1 MQVSGNSD
9 KGQELRGLRIEGL
22 RHEMNLI
29 RFGARTFALSLLFAC
44 AVAQAATV
52 TGTVT
57 DKTTNTPAAG
67 DKVTL
72 LEPMS
77 GMSEVGTATTNAQGH
92 YSLNLPGSNPYLI
105 RVTHQGAE
113 YFIAAPQGGGIGDIS
128 VYDVAAKVEGITIA
142 EHVTGIETDNG
153 QLRVVERYDIHNA
166 SSPARTQWSKQS
178 FEVVLP
184 DDAVVGDASA
194 QRPGAS
200 SLPTT
205 VKLNPDGPKG
215 HYSFDFPIQPD
226 QEAKG
231 TLFQVQYNLPY
242 SSGKY
247 SFHSLVTLPADT
259 VWVVLP
265 KAMTFTGGN
274 GAGFESS
281 PQDPTVQTFLA
292 RNVAPGKAL
301 EFSVSGTGSFARDDQ
316 NGQGG
321 QPGDSGGPQAGAPG
335 NQPGGGIGQ
344 PINTPDPLS
353 KYKWWIL
360 GALAVL
366 LVAAAAFLLRKPEGA
381 GAAAGTMAE
390 SETPSAHS
398 APRIAATSPAAKN
411 AALLNALKE
420 ELFALESEKIAG
432 TLAPREYAEQKAA
445 LETVLRR
452 ALKKS

>member
-1 MQVSGNSD
+1 M
-9 KGQELRGLRIEGL
+9 
-22 RHEMNLI
+22 
-29 RFGARTFALSLLFAC
+29 
-44 AVAQAATV
+44 AQAATV
-52 TGTVT
+52 SGTVT
-57 DKTTNTPAAG
+57 DKTTGKPAAG
-67 DKVTL
+67 DTVTL

-77 GMSEVGTATTNAQGH
+77 GMSEVGTTTSNAQGH

-113 YFIAAPQGGGIGDIS
+113 YFIAAPQGGGNGDIS

-178 FEVVLP
+178 FEVILP

-200 SLPTT
+200 SLPTS

-226 QEAKG
+226 DGAKG
-231 TLFQVQYNLPY
+231 TLFQIQYNLPY
-242 SSGKY
+242 GDGKY

-259 VWVVLP
+259 VWIVLP
-265 KAMTFTGGN
+265 KSMTFTGGG

-292 RNVAPGKAL
+292 RNVAPGKTL
-301 EFSVSGTGSFARDDQ
+301 EFSVAGSGSFARDDQ
-316 NGQGG
+316 NGQGDTGG
-321 QPGDSGGPQAGAPG
+321 QGAAPG
-335 NQPGGGIGQ
+335 SQPGGGIGE

-366 LVAAAAFLLRKPEGA
+366 LAAAAAFLLRKPEGA
-381 GAAAGTMAE
+381 GTGAPADAGATA
-390 SETPSAHS
+390 STVTSQAYS

-432 TLAPREYAEQKAA
+432 TLAPKEYAEQKAA

-452 ALKKS
+452 ALKKQ

>member
-1 MQVSGNSD
+1 M
-9 KGQELRGLRIEGL
+9 GLF
-22 RHEMNLI
+22 LI
-29 RFGARTFALSLLFAC
+29 G

-52 TGTVT
+52 SGTVT
-57 DKTTNTPAAG
+57 NKTTNKPAAG
-67 DKVTL
+67 DVVTL

-77 GMSEVGTATTNAQGH
+77 GMSEVGHATTSAQGR
-92 YSLNLPGSNPYLI
+92 YMLNLPGQVPYLV

-113 YFIAAPQGGGIGDIS
+113 YFIAAPQGGGTGDIA
-128 VYDVAAKVEGITIA
+128 VYDVAAKVEGITIT

-166 SSPARTQWSKQS
+166 SSPPRTQWSKQS
-178 FEVVLP
+178 FQVILP
-184 DDAVVGDASA
+184 DDAVMGDASA

-200 SLPTT
+200 SLPTS

-226 QEAKG
+226 DGAKG

-242 SSGKY
+242 GSGKY

-265 KAMTFTGGN
+265 KSMTFTGGS
-274 GAGFESS
+274 GSGFESS
-281 PQDPTVQTFLA
+281 PQDPSVQTFLA
-292 RNVAPGKAL
+292 RNIAPGRTL
-301 EFSVSGTGSFARDDQ
+301 EFSVSGTGSFARDEQ
-316 NGQGG
+316 NGQGDSGG
-321 QPGDSGGPQAGAPG
+321 QPGATPTG
-335 NQPGGGIGQ
+335 PGGGIGE

-360 GALAVL
+360 GGLALL
-366 LVAAAAFLLRKPEGA
+366 LAAAAAFLLRKPA
-381 GAAAGTMAE
+381 TAE
-390 SETPSAHS
+390 AS
-398 APRIAATSPAAKN
+398 APINAAPMASARVSPAYAAPGLASSSPAAKHS
-411 AALLNALKE
+411 ALLNVLKE

-432 TLAPREYAEQKAA
+432 TLTASEYAEQKAA

-452 ALKKS
+452 ALKKQ

>member
-1 MQVSGNSD
+1 MAAS
-9 KGQELRGLRIEGL
+9 
-22 RHEMNLI
+22 
-29 RFGARTFALSLLFAC
+29 
-44 AVAQAATV
+44 VANAATV

-57 DKTTNTPAAG
+57 NMTTNKPAAG
-67 DKVTL
+67 DTVTL

-77 GMSEVGTATTNAQGH
+77 GMSEVGHATTNAQGR
-92 YSLNLPGSNPYLI
+92 YTLDLPGQVPYLV

-113 YFIAAPQGGGIGDIS
+113 YFIAAPQGGGTGDIS

-166 SSPARTQWSKQS
+166 SSPPRTQWSKQS
-178 FEVVLP
+178 FQVILP

-200 SLPTT
+200 SLPTS

-242 SSGKY
+242 SGGKY
-247 SFHSLVTLPADT
+247 SFHSQVTLPADT
-259 VWVVLP
+259 IWVVLP
-265 KAMTFTGGN
+265 KSMTFTGGS
-274 GAGFESS
+274 GSGFESS
-281 PQDPTVQTFLA
+281 PQDPSVQTFLA
-292 RNVAPGKAL
+292 RNVASGKAL
-301 EFSVSGTGSFARDDQ
+301 EFSVAGTGSFARDDQ

-321 QPGDSGGPQAGAPG
+321 QSGESGGQPGATPTG
-335 NQPGGGIGQ
+335 PGGGIGE

-353 KYKWWIL
+353 KYKLWIIGGL
-360 GALAVL
+360 ALL
-366 LVAAAAFLLRKPEGA
+366 LVVAAAFLLRKPATTEAVASSSGGA
-381 GAAAGTMAE
+381 M
-390 SETPSAHS
+390 TPFRSFACS
-398 APRIAATSPAAKN
+398 LLSDLASSSPAAKHS
-411 AALLNALKE
+411 ALLNVLKE

-432 TLAPREYAEQKAA
+432 TLSASEYGAQKAA

-452 ALKKS
+452 ALKKSS

>member
-1 MQVSGNSD
+1 MKLTRLSG
-9 KGQELRGLRIEGL
+9 I
-22 RHEMNLI
+22 
-29 RFGARTFALSLLFAC
+29 TFALGFSL
-44 AVAQAATV
+44 AVAAAQAATV
-52 TGTVT
+52 SGTVT
-57 DKTTNTPAAG
+57 NMTTNKPAAG
-67 DKVTL
+67 DTVTL

-77 GMSEVGTATTNAQGH
+77 GMSEVGHATTNAQGH
-92 YSLNLPGSNPYLI
+92 YTLNLPGQVPYLV

-113 YFIAAPQGGGIGDIS
+113 YFIAAPQGGGTGDIS
-128 VYDVAAKVEGITIA
+128 VYDVAAKVEGITIS

-166 SSPARTQWSKQS
+166 SSPPRTQWSKQS
-178 FEVVLP
+178 FQVILP

-200 SLPTT
+200 SLPTS
-205 VKLNPDGPKG
+205 VKINPDGPKG

-242 SSGKY
+242 GSGKY
-247 SFHSLVTLPADT
+247 GFHTQVTLPADT

-265 KAMTFTGGN
+265 KSMTFTGGS
-274 GAGFESS
+274 GSGFESS

-301 EFSVSGTGSFARDDQ
+301 EFSVTGTGSFARDDQ

-321 QPGDSGGPQAGAPG
+321 QSGDSGGQPGATPTG
-335 NQPGGGIGQ
+335 PGGGIGE

-360 GALAVL
+360 GGLALL
-366 LVAAAAFLLRKPEGA
+366 LAAAAAFLLRKPATA
-381 GAAAGTMAE
+381 GADAALDAVPVA
-390 SETPSAHS
+390 SPRVSSAYA
-398 APRIAATSPAAKN
+398 APGVAGTSPAQKHS
-411 AALLNALKE
+411 ALLNVLKE
-420 ELFALESEKIAG
+420 ELFALESEKISG
-432 TLAPREYAEQKAA
+432 TLSASEYTEQKAA

>member
-1 MQVSGNSD
+1 
-9 KGQELRGLRIEGL
+9 
-22 RHEMNLI
+22 MNLI
-29 RFGARTFALSLLFAC
+29 RFGRRCFALGFLFVGAL
-44 AVAQAATV
+44 AHAATV
-52 TGTVT
+52 TGSVT
-57 DKTTNTPAAG
+57 NMTTNKPAAG
-67 DKVTL
+67 DQVTL

-77 GMSEVGTATTNAQGH
+77 GMSEVGHATTNAQGR
-92 YSLNLPGSNPYLI
+92 YTLNLPGQVPYLV

-113 YFIAAPQGGGIGDIS
+113 YFIAAPQGGGTGDIS

-166 SSPARTQWSKQS
+166 SSPPRTQWSKQS
-178 FEVVLP
+178 FQVILP

-200 SLPTT
+200 SLPTS

-242 SSGKY
+242 SNGKY
-247 SFHSLVTLPADT
+247 SFHSQVTLPADT
-259 VWVVLP
+259 IWVVLP
-265 KAMTFTGGN
+265 KSMTFTGGS
-274 GAGFESS
+274 GSGFESS
-281 PQDPTVQTFLA
+281 PQDPSVQTFLA
-292 RNVAPGKAL
+292 RNVASGKAL
-301 EFSVSGTGSFARDDQ
+301 EFSVTGTGSFARDDQ

-321 QPGDSGGPQAGAPG
+321 SSGDSSGQPGATPTG
-335 NQPGGGIGQ
+335 PGGGIGE

-360 GALAVL
+360 GGLALL
-366 LVAAAAFLLRKPEGA
+366 LAAAAAFLLRKPATSEAVASSSGGA
-381 GAAAGTMAE
+381 VAPV
-390 SETPSAHS
+390 SLVHS
-398 APRIAATSPAAKN
+398 APGSAVSSPAQKHS
-411 AALLNALKE
+411 ALLNVLKE

-432 TLAPREYAEQKAA
+432 TLSASEYAEQKAA

-452 ALKKS
+452 ALKKQ

>member
-1 MQVSGNSD
+1 MKSTR
-9 KGQELRGLRIEGL
+9 L
-22 RHEMNLI
+22 
-29 RFGARTFALSLLFAC
+29 FGITFALGFSLAV

-52 TGTVT
+52 SGTVT
-57 DKTTNTPAAG
+57 DKTTNKPAAG
-67 DKVTL
+67 DVVTL

-77 GMSEVGTATTNAQGH
+77 GMSEVGHATTSSQGR
-92 YSLNLPGSNPYLI
+92 YTLNLPGEVPYLV

-113 YFIAAPQGGGIGDIS
+113 YFIAAPQGGGTGDIS
-128 VYDVAAKVEGITIA
+128 VYDVAAKVEGITIS

-166 SSPARTQWSKQS
+166 SSPPRTQWSKQS
-178 FEVVLP
+178 FLVILP

-200 SLPTT
+200 SLPTS

-226 QEAKG
+226 DGAKG

-242 SSGKY
+242 SSEKY

-265 KAMTFTGGN
+265 KSMTFTGGS
-274 GAGFESS
+274 GSGFETS
-281 PQDPTVQTFLA
+281 PQDPSVQTFLA
-292 RNVAPGKAL
+292 RNVATGKAL
-301 EFSVSGTGSFARDDQ
+301 EFSVAGTGSFARDDQ

-321 QPGDSGGPQAGAPG
+321 QSGDTGGQGAAPG
-335 NQPGGGIGQ
+335 SQPGGGIGE

-360 GALAVL
+360 GGLALL
-366 LVAAAAFLLRKPEGA
+366 LAAAAAFLLRKPATAEA
-381 GAAAGTMAE
+381 GAPLDAASVA
-390 SETPSAHS
+390 SPRVSSVYS
-398 APRIAATSPAAKN
+398 APSLGGSSPVQKHSV
-411 AALLNALKE
+411 LLNVLKE

-432 TLAPREYAEQKAA
+432 TLSASEYAEQKGA

-452 ALKKS
+452 ALKKQ

>member
-1 MQVSGNSD
+1 MKLMRTLAGV
-9 KGQELRGLRIEGL
+9 LGLS
-22 RHEMNLI
+22 
-29 RFGARTFALSLLFAC
+29 FLFA
-44 AVAQAATV
+44 AALAHAATV
-52 TGTVT
+52 NGTVT
-57 DKTTNTPAAG
+57 NMTTNKPAAG
-67 DKVTL
+67 DTVTL

-77 GMSEVGTATTNAQGH
+77 GMSEVGHATTNAQGR
-92 YSLNLPGSNPYLI
+92 YTLNLPGQVPYLV

-113 YFIAAPQGGGIGDIS
+113 YFIAAPQGGGTGDIS

-166 SSPARTQWSKQS
+166 SSPPRTQWSKQS
-178 FEVVLP
+178 FQVILP

-200 SLPTT
+200 SLPTS

-231 TLFQVQYNLPY
+231 TLFQVQYDLPY
-242 SSGKY
+242 SSGKH
-247 SFHSLVTLPADT
+247 SFHSQVTLPADT
-259 VWVVLP
+259 IWVVLP
-265 KAMTFTGGN
+265 KSMTFTGGS
-274 GAGFESS
+274 GSGFESS
-281 PQDPTVQTFLA
+281 PQDPSVQTFLA
-292 RNVAPGKAL
+292 RNVASGKAL
-301 EFSVSGTGSFARDDQ
+301 EFSVAGTGSFARDDQ

-321 QPGDSGGPQAGAPG
+321 QSGDTGGQGAAPG
-335 NQPGGGIGQ
+335 SQPGGGIGE

-360 GALAVL
+360 GGLALL
-366 LVAAAAFLLRKPEGA
+366 LAAAAAFLLRKPA
-381 GAAAGTMAE
+381 TAE
-390 SETPSAHS
+390 SVVSSTSGVTASSGVSHLHS
-398 APRIAATSPAAKN
+398 APSLGGSSPAAKHS
-411 AALLNALKE
+411 AILSVLKE

-432 TLAPREYAEQKAA
+432 TLSASEYAEQKAA

>member
-1 MQVSGNSD
+1 MKSI
-9 KGQELRGLRIEGL
+9 R
-22 RHEMNLI
+22 LI
-29 RFGARTFALSLLFAC
+29 ILTIFCGAILT
-44 AVAQAATV
+44 AVAHAATV

-57 DKTTNTPAAG
+57 DMTTNKPAAG
-67 DKVTL
+67 DTVTL

-77 GMSEVGTATTNAQGH
+77 GMSEVGHATTNAQGR
-92 YSLNLPGSNPYLI
+92 YTLNLPGQVPYLV

-113 YFIAAPQGGGIGDIS
+113 YFIAAPQGGGTGDIS

-166 SSPARTQWSKQS
+166 SSPPRTQWSKQS
-178 FEVVLP
+178 FQVILP
-184 DDAVVGDASA
+184 DNAVVGDASA

-200 SLPTT
+200 SLPTS

-231 TLFQVQYNLPY
+231 TLFQIQYNLPY
-242 SSGKY
+242 SDGKY
-247 SFHSLVTLPADT
+247 SFHSQVTLPADT

-265 KAMTFTGGN
+265 KSMTFTGGS
-274 GAGFESS
+274 GSGFESS

-292 RNVAPGKAL
+292 RNVAPGKTL
-301 EFSVSGTGSFARDDQ
+301 EFSVAGTGSFARDDQ
-316 NGQGG
+316 NGQGDTGG
-321 QPGDSGGPQAGAPG
+321 QGAAPG
-335 NQPGGGIGQ
+335 NQPGGGIGE

-360 GALAVL
+360 GGLALL
-366 LVAAAAFLLRKPEGA
+366 LAAAAAFLLRKPATAEA
-381 GAAAGTMAE
+381 VASAAGGAMAPV
-390 SETPSAHS
+390 SLVHS
-398 APRIAATSPAAKN
+398 APGLAGSSPAAKHS
-411 AALLNALKE
+411 ALLNALKE

-432 TLAPREYAEQKAA
+432 TLPASEYAEQKAA

>member
-1 MQVSGNSD
+1 MKLMRIFAGV
-9 KGQELRGLRIEGL
+9 LGLS
-22 RHEMNLI
+22 
-29 RFGARTFALSLLFAC
+29 FLFA
-44 AVAQAATV
+44 AALAHAATV
-52 TGTVT
+52 NGTVT
-57 DKTTNTPAAG
+57 DMTANKPAAG
-67 DKVTL
+67 DTVTL

-77 GMSEVGTATTNAQGH
+77 GMSEVGHATTNAQGR
-92 YSLNLPGSNPYLI
+92 YTLNLPGQVPYLV

-113 YFIAAPQGGGIGDIS
+113 YFIAAPQGGGTGDIS

-166 SSPARTQWSKQS
+166 SSPPRTQWSKQS
-178 FEVVLP
+178 FQVILP

-200 SLPTT
+200 SLPTS

-242 SSGKY
+242 GSGKY
-247 SFHSLVTLPADT
+247 SFHSQVTLPADT
-259 VWVVLP
+259 IWVVLP
-265 KAMTFTGGN
+265 KSMTFTGGS
-274 GAGFESS
+274 GSGFESS
-281 PQDPTVQTFLA
+281 PQDPSVQTFLA
-292 RNVAPGKAL
+292 RNVASGKAL
-301 EFSVSGTGSFARDDQ
+301 EFSVAGTGSFARDDQ

-321 QPGDSGGPQAGAPG
+321 QSGDTGGQGAAPG
-335 NQPGGGIGQ
+335 SQPGGGIGE

-360 GALAVL
+360 GGLALL
-366 LVAAAAFLLRKPEGA
+366 LAAAAAFLLRKPATAEAVASSTGGA
-381 GAAAGTMAE
+381 MAPVSLVHSVPGSAA
-390 SETPSAHS
+390 S
-398 APRIAATSPAAKN
+398 SPAAKHS
-411 AALLNALKE
+411 ALLNVLKE

-432 TLAPREYAEQKAA
+432 TLSAGEYAEQKAA

-452 ALKKS
+452 ALKKQ

>member
-1 MQVSGNSD
+1 MTLTSSV
-9 KGQELRGLRIEGL
+9 
-22 RHEMNLI
+22 
-29 RFGARTFALSLLFAC
+29 FRTLNLSLLFAG
-44 AVAQAATV
+44 AMAQAATV
-52 TGTVT
+52 SGTVT
-57 DKTTNTPAAG
+57 DKTTNKPAAG
-67 DKVTL
+67 DAVTL

-77 GMSEVGTATTNAQGH
+77 GMSEVGRASTDAQGR
-92 YSLNLPGSNPYLI
+92 YSLNLPGSSPYLI

-113 YFIAAPQGGGIGDIS
+113 YFIAAPQGGGNGDIS

-166 SSPARTQWSKQS
+166 SSPPRTQWSKQS
-178 FEVVLP
+178 FEVILP
-184 DDAVVGDASA
+184 ADAVVGDASA

-205 VKLNPDGPKG
+205 VKLNPVGAKG
-215 HYSFDFPIQPD
+215 HYAFDFPIQPD
-226 QEAKG
+226 DGAKG
-231 TLFQVQYNLPY
+231 TLFQVQYQLPY

-247 SFHSLVTLPADT
+247 SFQSLVTLQADT

-292 RNVAPGKAL
+292 RNVAPGKAI

-321 QPGDSGGPQAGAPG
+321 QPSDNGPEAGAPG

-360 GALAVL
+360 AALAVL
-366 LVAAAAFLLRKPEGA
+366 LAAAAAFLLRKPEGA
-381 GAAAGTMAE
+381 VAGAPAVTGTIASTGTSSADSVPSLAGA
-390 SETPSAHS
+390 
-398 APRIAATSPAAKN
+398 SPAAKN

-432 TLAPREYAEQKAA
+432 TLAASEYAEQKAA

-452 ALKKS
+452 ALKKQ